1 MSRNYVKSTVHD
13 ISQNGQKTAISLP
26 KSLDNTDKKLFWERV
41 RGILPHRED
50 LVVAGREVKG
60 GIVIHPI
67 IATAIL
73 GVVVTLGLS
82 IRSEMNWQHDQLVT
96 LSVQKVEAENRDAER
111 AETLAKRLQNIDAVQ
126 IVLGRDVA
134 KLQEADKLKNSKGQ
148 N

>member
-1 MSRNYVKSTVHD
+1 M
-13 ISQNGQKTAISLP
+13 
-26 KSLDNTDKKLFWERV
+26 
-41 RGILPHRED
+41 
-50 LVVAGREVKG
+50 AGREVKG

-67 IATAIL
+67 IATALL
-73 GVVVTLGLS
+73 GAVIAIGLS

-96 LSVQKVEAENRDAER
+96 LSVQKVEAEKRDAER

-134 KLQEADKLKNSKGQ
+134 KLQESQKFKDEKGR